1 MITSGRLIGTWI
13 ESRVP
18 RNWRESKMIA
28 EPSWTECT
36 ELLEHP
42 TSSQSNS
49 WTISSGMGWPM
60 EVAMVVD
67 SIWEQSFKKLG
78 LDTEQ
83 IYHVL
88 QETGVNDG
96 TSITTQNAF

>member
-1 MITSGRLIGTWI
+1 
-13 ESRVP
+13 
-18 RNWRESKMIA
+18 
-28 EPSWTECT
+28 
-36 ELLEHP
+36 
-42 TSSQSNS
+42 
-49 WTISSGMGWPM
+49 MGWPM